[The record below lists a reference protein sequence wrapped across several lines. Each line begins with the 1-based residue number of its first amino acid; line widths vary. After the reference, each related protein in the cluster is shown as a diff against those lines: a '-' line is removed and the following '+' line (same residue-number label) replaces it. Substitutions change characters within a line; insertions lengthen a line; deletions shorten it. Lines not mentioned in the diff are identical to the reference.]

1 MFKEDLSAMHTIG
14 NAVVPGTELEE
25 SRKEEGVDSKMR
37 SAQGVPCD
45 LDSKMRFRL
54 GVACAGC
61 EDSN

>member
-1 MFKEDLSAMHTIG
+1 MFKEDFSVMHTIG
-14 NAVVPGTELEE
+14 NAVVAGTEE
-25 SRKEEGVDSKMR
+25 SRREEGVDSKMR